1 MGFCITNRKELEDLL
16 DKQKLSEAYRNYVGY
31 YNEMAS
37 GVDFELLKNIDILD
51 CSKINE
57 AEKTEIE
64 KFTKKLQKLDE
75 NLKGGVNAYKAA
87 YNFKDDDNF
96 EFCRNIVK
104 SVYIQY
110 HTREGFTVVEWGGTE
125 IK

>member
-1 MGFCITNRKELEDLL
+1 MATT
-16 DKQKLSEAYRNYVGY
+16 KQKMTIQEYIEAYRKYVGY
-31 YNEMAS
+31 YNEMAT

-75 NLKGGVNAYKAA
+75 NIEVGVNAYKDA
-87 YNFKDDDNF
+87 
-96 EFCRNIVK
+96 
-104 SVYIQY
+104 
-110 HTREGFTVVEWGGTE
+110 
-125 IK
+125 